1 MNHYRKS
8 MDALRFTPE
17 QKRDMVEELLSA
29 GTARRRKTIPMRR
42 ILSVAAAAALVAAM
56 GVGAGA
62 SGVLRSAGD
71 VFAGVF
77 GGTPAQTE
85 IIDRIGY
92 PIGASASADG
102 ITITADA
109 IVGDTYSYAIIY
121 TVARDDGKP
130 LAEHLEPNENGLL
143 PLSFS
148 QGGASIWHLG
158 GMHGGTYFFD
168 ADPSD
173 NAVQYVEQMSADSPL
188 KAGTARATF
197 RDLNVWTTGDDMDQ
211 KTTLAAGPWRLKFD
225 FAFEDA
231 TVSLPAGQTFT
242 LNGMEATVD
251 AVLLSPLSFHVTYT
265 VQEELE
271 WSASR
276 DESEETGQMN
286 AHDKEQIRL
295 YFDSLPLSLQ
305 MKDGSTLE
313 LSNAGGSIDPQ
324 EGKTVCQK
332 SDVFS
337 SILDLSQVE
346 SMTVGDVTIPVD
358 VE

>member
-1 MNHYRKS
+1 MFH
-8 MDALRFTPE
+8 
-17 QKRDMVEELLSA
+17 LS
-29 GTARRRKTIPMRR
+29 
-42 ILSVAAAAALVAAM
+42 
-56 GVGAGA
+56 
-62 SGVLRSAGD
+62 
-71 VFAGVF
+71 
-77 GGTPAQTE
+77 
-85 IIDRIGY
+85 
-92 PIGASASADG
+92 
-102 ITITADA
+102 
-109 IVGDTYSYAIIY
+109 
-121 TVARDDGKP
+121 
-130 LAEHLEPNENGLL
+130 
-143 PLSFS
+143 
-148 QGGASIWHLG
+148 

-242 LNGMEATVD
+242 LNGMEAKMD

-265 VQEELE
+265 VQDELE

-295 YFDSLPLSLQ
+295 YFESLPLSLQ
-305 MKDGSTLE
+305 MKDGSTLD

-332 SDVFS
+332 SNVFS

-358 VE
+358 VK